1 MFGDPPQFPNA
12 ANVSVSLEN
21 PLVANCSVDGTVPG
35 AIPPG
40 INMNGEKEC
49 ACDSASGYAGDWP
62 NCLKCPD
69 NHIIFGGACLPDS
82 GDDFGELSDAVLCK
96 AFGGAV
102 LQESLPQEE
111 QNLLNN
117 LNLIGDDMTVEQT
130 ISRAMGSAIEAKFSG
145 NIGAVNTFLSR
156 YDTGGTD
163 YNEEVYR
170 NIVVAANIYAYGAG
184 TFDRFGNNQL
194 AAILAR
200 VPVQGPDKCIG
211 ANNSDALC
219 ILDDEADSAGVL
231 PCQEQFPRL
240 WACHN
245 AGWSFSV
252 NNGGSCGVL
261 LTLAGGTTSDQCH
274 LSGSASP
281 LCDDVFGADVD
292 FPAPTLSTDG
302 ATLRFVYNCDPD
314 GSKGLIPATT
324 NTIAA
329 TECATCPGG
338 RVVVNG
344 ECACP
349 TGAIVIQGVC
359 TCPDGQGFLGN
370 VCIPEEGDFGLSDEL
385 LCGAFGGTVQTATG
399 GREVCSGMDAND
411 TFCIMDSAVGF
422 PCRGLFKHLRSCNVE
437 FNRKALNPF
446 FCGEKCGAQKAVG
459 SECR

>member
-62 NCLKCPD
+62 NCFKCPD

-170 NIVVAANIYAYGAG
+170 NIVVAANLYAYGAG

-200 VPVQGPDKCIG
+200 VPVQGPDKCVG
-211 ANNSDALC
+211 ANNSDAFC

-231 PCQEQFPRL
+231 PCQGQFQRL
-240 WACHN
+240 WACRN
-245 AGWSFSV
+245 TGWSFSV

-261 LTLAGGTTSDQCH
+261 LTLASQTTLTLALSDQCH

-281 LCDDVFGADVD
+281 QCDDVFGADVD
-292 FPAPTLSTDG
+292 FPAPTLAADG
-302 ATLRFVYNCDPD
+302 ATTLRFVYDCDPN
-314 GSKGLIPATT
+314 GENGLIPATA
-324 NTIAA
+324 NTILA
-329 TECATCPGG
+329 TECGCFGDTAARGG
-338 RVVVNG
+338 GCV
-344 ECACP
+344 P
-349 TGAIVIQGVC
+349 
-359 TCPDGQGFLGN
+359 LS
-370 VCIPEEGDFGLSDEL
+370 GDFGSLSDEV
-385 LCGAFGGTVQTATG
+385 LCGAFGGTVQAATG
-399 GREVCSGMDAND
+399 GDEVCSGMDAND

-422 PCRGLFKHLRSCNVE
+422 PCRGLFKHLRSCNLE

-446 FCGEKCGAQKAVG
+446 FCGEKCGVQKAVG
-459 SECR
+459 SKCR